1 MITKVGF
8 IGVGQMGGAL
18 IQGFASSK
26 NLKLLGFDLDQSK
39 LKVLEKDYNLQVT
52 RSVQDLVSESD
63 YIFIAVKP
71 HQIKDLSNDILKT
84 LDSGKCVISIA
95 TGICLKDL

>member
-39 LKVLEKDYNLQVT
+39 LKVLEKDYNLQHAFLHPLCPPEPC
-52 RSVQDLVSESD
+52 RHPLQRD
-63 YIFIAVKP
+63 
-71 HQIKDLSNDILKT
+71 
-84 LDSGKCVISIA
+84 GR
-95 TGICLKDL
+95 